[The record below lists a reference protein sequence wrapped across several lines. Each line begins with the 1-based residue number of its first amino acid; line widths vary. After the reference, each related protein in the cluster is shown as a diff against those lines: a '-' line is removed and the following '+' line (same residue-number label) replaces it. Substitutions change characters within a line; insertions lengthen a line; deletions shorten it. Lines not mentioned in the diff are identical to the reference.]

1 MKKQYLKNL
10 ALNKKSIS
18 KLTALDSVVGGN
30 PNDDYYQNTILI
42 CYKTKPF
49 QGGNLCYKTMN
60 ECWHTEVQGCG
71 VPNTY
76 QVDPDTVAL
85 C

>member
-1 MKKQYLKNL
+1 MKKQHLKNL

-18 KLTALDSVVGGN
+18 KLTALERVVGGEA
-30 PNDDYYQNTILI
+30 DYENTVIVCL
-42 CYKTKPF
+42 KTKPF
-49 QGGNLCYKTMN
+49 HGGNLCFKTMN
-60 ECWHTEVQGCG
+60 NQCWHTEVIGCG

-76 QVDPDTVAL
+76 QVNTATLPL

>member
-1 MKKQYLKNL
+1 MKKQHFKNL

-18 KLTALDSVVGGN
+18 KLSALGLAGGEA
-30 PNDDYYQNTILI
+30 DYENTVIVCL
-42 CYKTKPF
+42 KTKPF
-49 QGGNLCYKTMN
+49 HGGNLCFKTMN
-60 ECWHTEVQGCG
+60 QHCWQTEVVGCG

-76 QVDPDTVAL
+76 QVNTDTVAL

>member
-1 MKKQYLKNL
+1 MKKKQLKNL

-18 KLTALDSVVGGN
+18 KLAAPESIVGGN
-30 PNDDYYQNTILI
+30 VNTIQI
-42 CYKTKPF
+42 CYKSKNI
-49 QGGNLCYKTMN
+49 QGGNICFKSVKN
-60 ECWHTEVQGCG
+60 CWQTQVNGC

-76 QVDPDTVAL
+76 QVNTDTIAL

>member
-1 MKKQYLKNL
+1 MKKQHLKNL

-18 KLTALDSVVGGN
+18 KLAASGNIIGGN
-30 PNDDYYQNTILI
+30 VDDGNTEIV
-42 CYKTKPF
+42 CYKTKF
-49 QGGNLCYKTMN
+49 FHGGNICFKTMN
-60 ECWHTEVQGCG
+60 NNCWHTEVVGCG

-76 QVDPDTVAL
+76 QVNTDTVAL